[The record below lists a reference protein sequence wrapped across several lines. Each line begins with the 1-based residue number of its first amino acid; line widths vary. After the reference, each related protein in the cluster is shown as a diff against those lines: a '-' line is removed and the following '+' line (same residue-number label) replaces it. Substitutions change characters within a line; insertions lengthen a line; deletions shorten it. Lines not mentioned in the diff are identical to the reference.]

1 MTTAQP
7 LPLVP
12 TPCRIRR
19 VQRETHDTF
28 SLEIDVSPA
37 PDLRPGQFAMLYAFG
52 VGEVPISYSAE
63 SARGGVVVHTTRDVG
78 PVTRAL
84 GKLRR
89 GASVGCRG
97 PYGRPWP
104 IAEASGQDVVLVA
117 GGIGLA
123 PLRAAVQEIARR
135 RHEFGRVALLYGA
148 RSPAE
153 VLFARDLER
162 WRGVADIDVL
172 VTVDAGTRTWKG
184 NVGVVTGLVPRAAVD
199 PGSTIALVCGPEV
212 MMRFTAEALRARGI
226 PAASIWV
233 SLERNMKCAVG
244 WCGHCQ
250 LGASFV
256 CKDGPV
262 FSWDVAAGL
271 LAVRER

>member
-1 MTTAQP
+1 
-7 LPLVP
+7 V
-12 TPCRIRR
+12 R
-19 VQRETHDTF
+19 RETHDTF
-28 SLEIDVSPA
+28 SLELEVSPA
-37 PDLRPGQFAMLYAFG
+37 PEFRPGQFAMLYAFG
-52 VGEVPISYSAE
+52 VGEVPISYSGE
-63 SARGGVVVHTTRDVG
+63 STRGGLVVHTTREVG

-84 GKLRR
+84 GRLRR

-104 IAEASGQDVVLVA
+104 LDDAGGRDVVLVA

-123 PLRAAVQEIARR
+123 PLRVAVEEIARR
-135 RHEFGRVALLYGA
+135 RGDFGRVTLLYGA
-148 RSPAE
+148 RSPSD

-162 WRGVADIDVL
+162 WRSTAAIDVF

-184 NVGVVTGLVPRAAVD
+184 NVGVVTALVPRAAFD
-199 PGSTIALVCGPEV
+199 PDRTLALLCGPEV
-212 MMRFTAEALRARGI
+212 MMRFAAEALRDRGV
-226 PAASIWV
+226 PAASISV

-271 LAVRER
+271 LAVREL